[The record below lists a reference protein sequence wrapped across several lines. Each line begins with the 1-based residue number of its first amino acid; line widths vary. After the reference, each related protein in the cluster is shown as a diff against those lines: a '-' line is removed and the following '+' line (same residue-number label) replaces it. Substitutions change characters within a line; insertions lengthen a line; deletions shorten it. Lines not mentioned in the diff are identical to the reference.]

1 MKLSEIKVLDDGRVY
16 LKNGYYLVPLPG
28 SARDDTHMRF
38 NLRRLMDD
46 TNLATAALD
55 TEKHY
60 DGTNTFLDSSEWYV
74 TFDAAGHQL
83 LFSTVLAETIEDAII
98 AFYAFVEDCAAQQ
111 LSEAVCVAEA
121 MESENGLTIGLQGG
135 YYLEF
140 SSMMGSNTNRYLIY
154 RLMDEDVLGEC
165 SYTTNK
171 WQDKSTFNIDIS
183 VTGDRYTQIYRA
195 ASLKHLKLAF
205 IEWVERSLKS
215 VVIDE
220 SMSVNSLF
228 TRD

>member
-1 MKLSEIKVLDDGRVY
+1 MKLSEIKVLEAQETHHGATVMLKGGWYLRRKLANANQNLSFSIHRLMEDGQLGECCIR
-16 LKNGYYLVPLPG
+16 GYDNAENQVVEFVWMPYAGEGVDRIWFQAWCKDE
-28 SARDDTHMRF
+28 ARD
-38 NLRRLMDD
+38 
-46 TNLATAALD
+46 
-55 TEKHY
+55 
-60 DGTNTFLDSSEWYV
+60 
-74 TFDAAGHQL
+74 
-83 LFSTVLAETIEDAII
+83 
-98 AFYAFVEDCAAQQ
+98 AFYKWLENLLCAGD
-111 LSEAVCVAEA
+111 EPIPEA
-121 MESENGLTIGLQGG
+121 MESENGLTIVLEGG

-140 SSMMGSNTNRYLIY
+140 SSRVDSNTNRYLIY

-183 VTGDRYTQIYRA
+183 ITGDRYSQIYRA
-195 ASLKHLKLAF
+195 ASLKHLKQAF

-220 SMSVNSLF
+220 SLSVNSLF